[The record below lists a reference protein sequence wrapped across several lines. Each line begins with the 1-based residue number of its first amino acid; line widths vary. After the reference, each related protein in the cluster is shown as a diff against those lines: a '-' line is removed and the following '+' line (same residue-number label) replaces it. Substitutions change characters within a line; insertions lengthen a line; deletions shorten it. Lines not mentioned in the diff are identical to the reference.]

1 MTGPAVDLDD
11 LLDGFEGRVAVY
23 ARHLDDG
30 REVVV
35 DADRCVSTGSAAK
48 ALVLAAYCEAA
59 AEGGLDPATRVEVTD
74 DWLTRLGSGILRYC
88 RPGLRPTLDDCAYLM
103 MTVSD
108 NVATDLL
115 LDAVGGPA
123 AVNAVCHRLGI
134 GDAEITADTVWV
146 MPPGRFGTASPRH
159 LAGLYAVLADPAT
172 HRYHEAAAD
181 HALTVLARHQHL
193 EGFAR
198 FLPYNPHAV
207 DFGLT
212 SPVRIW
218 SKSGSYPTVRCEAGL
233 FATDRAR
240 WVAAVMC
247 DELTELR
254 SNSTSA
260 ALTLVAAVA
269 ERLYGAWGEL

>member
-1 MTGPAVDLDD
+1 MTAATVDLGD

-23 ARHLDDG
+23 ARHLGDG
-30 REVVV
+30 REAAV
-35 DADRCVSTGSAAK
+35 DPDRRLSTGSAAK
-48 ALVLAAYCEAA
+48 TLVLAAYCEAA
-59 AEGGLDPATRVEVTD
+59 AEGRLDPARRVELTD
-74 DWLTRLGSGILRYC
+74 EWLTRLGSGVLRFC

-123 AVNAVCHRLGI
+123 AVNAVCRRLGLA
-134 GDAEITADTVWV
+134 DAEITADTVWV

-159 LAGLYAVLADPAT
+159 LAGIYAVLADPSDHGYPA
-172 HRYHEAAAD
+172 AAAD
-181 HALTVLARHQHL
+181 HALTIVARHQHL

-198 FLPYNPHAV
+198 FLPHNPHAA

-212 SPVRIW
+212 PAVRIW
-218 SKSGSYPTVRCEAGL
+218 SKSGSYPTVRGEAGL

-240 WVAAVMC
+240 WVLAVMC
-247 DELTELR
+247 DQLTELR

-260 ALTLVAAVA
+260 ALTLVASVA
-269 ERLYGAWGEL
+269 ERVHGAWGSP